1 MIIGDAFV
9 PLALINCWGEKEE
22 ETVEN
27 ISAKNLS
34 SSFVPGKIIVCT
46 GIK

>member
-22 ETVEN
+22 EMWWR
-27 ISAKNLS
+27 ILARNLS

-46 GIK
+46 DIK